1 MSYERRASKVE
12 WATRVRHGL
21 RAGAMAAIGLAAASS
36 ACLAQQVAAIVNG
49 DLITT
54 LDVAQR
60 IKLTELS
67 THKTQPRQEALD
79 ELIDEKLKLQVAK
92 RYVIEI
98 TDKDVNAAFD
108 GIARRAGATTQKFS
122 ESLTAAGISVPAL
135 KARIKADI
143 AWSSIIRGKFQS
155 ALQVGEK
162 DILDALQARK
172 KDDKPETVTYQY
184 TLRQILFIV
193 PRGSPPNMFEARA
206 KEAEALRGRFQS
218 CDEGLPIARAL
229 RDVAVR
235 EPLTRASVDVPAA
248 QREVLDKTPIGH
260 LTPPDITL
268 QGVELFAVCTR
279 DQVSGETPGKR
290 EVREEITN
298 ERFNAQAKRY
308 LKELRRSAMIEIR

>member
-1 MSYERRASKVE
+1 
-12 WATRVRHGL
+12 
-21 RAGAMAAIGLAAASS
+21 MAAIGLAAASS

>member
-1 MSYERRASKVE
+1 MSYDRRTPKAGWRKRARDGL
-12 WATRVRHGL
+12 WAG
-21 RAGAMAAIGLAAASS
+21 GLAALGLAPLPSI
-36 ACLAQQVAAIVNG
+36 AAAQQAAAIVNG

-67 THKTQPRQEALD
+67 THKVQSRQDALD

-92 RYVIEI
+92 RYIVEI
-98 TDKDVNAAFD
+98 TDKDVNIAFE

-122 ESLTAAGISVPAL
+122 DSLTAAGISVPAL
-135 KARIKADI
+135 KGRIKADI

-162 DILDALQARK
+162 DVLDALQTRK
-172 KDDKPETVTYQY
+172 KDDKPEAVTYQY

-193 PRGSPPNMFEARA
+193 PRGSPPTAFAVRA
-206 KEAEALRGRFQS
+206 KEAETLRGRFQS
-218 CDEGLPIARAL
+218 CEEGLPMARAMH
-229 RDVAVR
+229 DVAVR
-235 EPLTRASVDVPAA
+235 EALTRSSTDVPAQ

-260 LTPPDITL
+260 LTPPDTTL
-268 QGVELFAVCTR
+268 QGVELFAVCAR

-298 ERFNAQAKRY
+298 ERFQAQAKRY
-308 LKELRRSAMIEIR
+308 LKELRKSAMIEIR